1 MSSIRGKIA
10 FGYYLLAAVAV
21 GFALFA
27 YGDLRYLDR
36 RIGQGVEVSAFRE
49 EVLEMRRHE
58 KNYLLYRDISD
69 LESAIRYA
77 DSARARLRQRP
88 AFAELAAVGEIE
100 GLERQ
105 LLHYARLLMDYRHGP
120 AVASSSAVR
129 LAQEVRA
136 TGHAIL
142 ERADAL
148 GEQERLLLA
157 ATVRQSQTAL
167 FISIGVVACL
177 GLLVGH
183 LLTRVVVRPL
193 RRLEAELQPIA
204 QGRFAYFHQVSRD
217 REIVSLTDALN
228 RMLEELEQHRRHVLQ
243 SEKLASLGVLASG
256 VAHELNNPLGNIS
269 SACQILLEELD
280 AERDRDGVDAAGQR
294 EWLNQIDTETER
306 ARRIVRTLLD
316 YSRRR
321 PFAAER
327 LSLDEVLAKCL
338 TLVRN
343 ELPTRESVSLDL
355 PPELVVHGDEQQL
368 QQVFINL
375 IKNAVDAGGESVRI
389 RISARRATWQNSQ
402 PSREAHL
409 VGDLSLPHQEDA
421 PLVVISLADNGPG
434 IPRELLPRVFD
445 PFFTTRELGHGV
457 GLGLYIV
464 EEIVQEHGG
473 CIAVETPPEGGT
485 RFTIWLPC
493 LGQEEG
499 HD

>member
-10 FGYYLLAAVAV
+10 LSYYLLAAVAV

-49 EVLEMRRHE
+49 DVLEMRRHE
-58 KNYLLYRDISD
+58 KNYLLYRDASD

-77 DSARARLRQRP
+77 ESARARLKQQS
-88 AFAELAAVGEIE
+88 AFAELTAAGEIE
-100 GLERQ
+100 RLERQ
-105 LLHYARLLMDYRHGP
+105 LLYYARLLMDYRQGP
-120 AVASSSAVR
+120 APPASAR
-129 LAQEVRA
+129 LAQEVRVA
-136 TGHAIL
+136 GHAIL

-148 GEQERLLLA
+148 GEQERRLLA

-167 FISIGVVACL
+167 FISMGVVVAL
-177 GLLVGH
+177 GLLIGQ

-204 QGRFAYFHQVSRD
+204 EGRFAYFHQVSRD

-228 RMLEELEQHRRHVLQ
+228 RMLEELELHRRKVLQ

-269 SACQILLEELD
+269 NACQILLEELD
-280 AERDRDGVDAAGQR
+280 ASGDGGQR
-294 EWLNQIDTETER
+294 EWLSQIDTETER

-321 PFAAER
+321 AFSVER

-343 ELPTRESVSLDL
+343 ELPEREAVSLDL

-375 IKNAVDAGGESVRI
+375 IKNAVDAAGASVRI
-389 RISARRATWQNSQ
+389 RIGARRSTWQASP
-402 PSREAHL
+402 PSRQAHL
-409 VGDLSLPHQEDA
+409 VGDLELPHHEDA
-421 PLVVISLADNGPG
+421 PLVVITVADNGPG
-434 IPRELLPRVFD
+434 IPADLLPRVFD
-445 PFFTTRELGHGV
+445 PFFTTREPGHGV

-464 EEIVQEHGG
+464 EEIIQEHGG
-473 CIAVETPPEGGT
+473 CIAVETPAEGGT

-493 LGQEEG
+493 LGQEDR

>member
-10 FGYYLLAAVAV
+10 LSYYLLAAVAV

-58 KNYLLYRDISD
+58 KNYLLYRDASD

-77 DSARARLRQRP
+77 DSARKRLKVHE
-88 AFAELAAVGEIE
+88 AFAELTAPGELE
-100 GLERQ
+100 RLERQ
-105 LLHYARLLMDYRHGP
+105 LLHYGRLLMDYRQGP
-120 AVASSSAVR
+120 AADSPAAAR

-136 TGHAIL
+136 AGHTIL
-142 ERADAL
+142 ERVDAL

-167 FISIGVVACL
+167 FISMGVLVGL
-177 GLLVGH
+177 GLLIGH

-204 QGRFAYFHQVSRD
+204 EGRFAYFHQVSRD

-228 RMLEELEQHRRHVLQ
+228 RMLEELEMHRRQVLQ

-269 SACQILLEELD
+269 NACQILLEELE
-280 AERDRDGVDAAGQR
+280 AQGDGGQR
-294 EWLNQIDTETER
+294 EWLSQIDTETER

-321 PFAAER
+321 QFSVER

-343 ELPTRESVSLDL
+343 ELPAREAVSLDL

-375 IKNAVDAGGESVRI
+375 IKNAVDATGDSVRI
-389 RISARRATWQNSQ
+389 RIGARRSTWQASQ

-409 VGDLSLPHQEDA
+409 VGDLELPHHEDA

-434 IPRELLPRVFD
+434 IPAELLPRVFD
-445 PFFTTRELGHGV
+445 PFFTTREPGHGV

-464 EEIVQEHGG
+464 EEIIQEHGG
-473 CIAVETPPEGGT
+473 CIAVEAPAEGGT

-493 LGQEEG
+493 LGQEE
-499 HD
+499 HHV

>member
-10 FGYYLLAAVAV
+10 LSYSLLAGVAV

-36 RIGQGVEVSAFRE
+36 RVNEGVVVSAFRE

-58 KNYLLYRDISD
+58 KNYLLYRDAAD
-69 LESAIRYA
+69 LESTVRYA
-77 DSARARLRQRP
+77 DSARQRLEQHGTFDELATASQLNKLKGQLSRYGQLLADYRKEGDVASPAMARL
-88 AFAELAAVGEIE
+88 
-100 GLERQ
+100 
-105 LLHYARLLMDYRHGP
+105 
-120 AVASSSAVR
+120 S
-129 LAQEVRA
+129 QEVRTA
-136 TGHAIL
+136 GHTIL
-142 ERADAL
+142 ERADAM
-148 GEQERLLLA
+148 GERERLLLA

-167 FISIGVVACL
+167 FISMAILVAL
-177 GLLVGH
+177 GLLIGH
-183 LLTRVVVRPL
+183 LLSRAVVRPL
-193 RRLEAELQPIA
+193 RRLEAELKPIA
-204 QGRFAYFHQVSRD
+204 KGRFAAFRQVSRD

-228 RMLEELEQHRRHVLQ
+228 RMLEELELRRRQVLQ

-269 SACQILLEELD
+269 TSCQILLEELESTGD
-280 AERDRDGVDAAGQR
+280 ASQR
-294 EWLNQIDTETER
+294 EWLSQIDAETER

-321 PFAAER
+321 TFSVER
-327 LSLDEVLAKCL
+327 LPLDEVLNKCL

-343 ELPTRESVSLDL
+343 ELPEREAVTLEL
-355 PPELVVHGDEQQL
+355 PPELVVYGDEQQL

-375 IKNAVDAGGESVRI
+375 IKNAVDATGVSVRI
-389 RISARRATWQNSQ
+389 RISAWRSCWQESQ
-402 PSREAHL
+402 PGRDAHL

-421 PLVVISLADNGPG
+421 PLLVIAVADNGPG
-434 IPRELLPRVFD
+434 IPQDQLPRVFD
-445 PFFTTRELGHGV
+445 PFFTTREPGHGV

-464 EEIVQEHGG
+464 EEIIKEHGG
-473 CIAVETPPEGGT
+473 CIAVECPPGGGT

-493 LGQEEG
+493 RGQEAR